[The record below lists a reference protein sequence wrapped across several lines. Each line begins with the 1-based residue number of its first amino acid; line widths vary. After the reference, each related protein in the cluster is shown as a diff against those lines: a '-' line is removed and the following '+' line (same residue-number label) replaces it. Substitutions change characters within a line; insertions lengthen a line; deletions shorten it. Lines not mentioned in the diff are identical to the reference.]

1 MQTPST
7 PSEPKTPRDAQNWAK
22 PVTTLKVSEVP
33 AGAINLN
40 VEGRQL
46 IGPLNGFGPMWQ
58 KTYKVRLSN
67 AAVKP
72 AELIRIWKEKFSTFW
87 PLGNNFYG
95 PLTSITP
102 GEVAVLNL
110 AAPGGMKLSTGILV
124 IYADDLSFTFMNPQ
138 GHMFAGMIT
147 FSAHEEEGATVAQV
161 QPLIRASDPIY
172 EIGCRL
178 GIVNRIEDRFWHDTL
193 RNLASAFGV
202 NGVVQQ
208 TTMLIDPR
216 IQWSQAKNIWHN
228 AAIRSGLHIP
238 VRLLRGVLGRKAG
251 R

>member
-1 MQTPST
+1 
-7 PSEPKTPRDAQNWAK
+7 
-22 PVTTLKVSEVP
+22 
-33 AGAINLN
+33 LN

-46 IGPLNGFGPMWQ
+46 IGPLNGFGQMWQ

-67 AAVKP
+67 AQVTP
-72 AELIRIWKEKFSTFW
+72 AELIRVWKKNFPAFW
-87 PLGNNFYG
+87 PQGNNFYG
-95 PLTSITP
+95 PLTGITP

-147 FSAHEEEGATVAQV
+147 FSAYEEESATVAQV
-161 QPLIRASDPIY
+161 QPLIRASDPFY
-172 EIGCRL
+172 ELGSRL
-178 GIVNRIEDRFWHDTL
+178 GVVSRIEDRFWHDTL
-193 RNLASAFGV
+193 RNLAGAFGV
-202 NGVVQQ
+202 DGVVQQ

-238 VRLLRGVLGRKAG
+238 LRLLRRLMDRQA
-251 R
+251 RR